1 MDSTMTDLRDFPAQ
15 FRARGL
21 HIEARWAEI
30 CIESMPRDAGPEQFY
45 VMRAMFFTGAAHVYD
60 LIMKIA
66 DERDGKKP
74 TREDLEFLNQLR
86 IELGEFAEKTVLE
99 NETAGNA

>member
-1 MDSTMTDLRDFPAQ
+1 MIDLRDMPAE

-21 HIEARWAEI
+21 HVEARWAEI
-30 CIESMPRDAGPEQFY
+30 CIESMPRNASLEQFCI
-45 VMRAMFFTGAAHVYD
+45 MRAMFFTGAAHVYD

-66 DERDGKKP
+66 DERDGNKP
-74 TREDLEFLNQLR
+74 TREDLKFLNQLR

-99 NETAGNA
+99 NETAGHA